1 MRAVCCREPGR
12 HQEIEVEPPAVPQGW
27 ARVGI
32 AYVGICGT
40 DYHIFEGT
48 HPFLNYPRVI
58 GHELSGRVI
67 DPGASGLK
75 AGDPVVI
82 NPYLNCGTCVAC
94 RSGTPNC
101 CETLKV
107 LGVHIDGGMT
117 EEIVVPPDHLYPASH
132 IDLRDA
138 AMVEFLAIGA
148 HAVRRSE
155 IAAGARVLV
164 IGAGPIGLGTA
175 IFARIAGG
183 TVTILDAAPDKVSSA
198 RGLGFDAYALGEVDG
213 AAFAGVRR
221 TGFDTVLD
229 ATGSLRS
236 MAAAIT
242 YVRNGGSLTL
252 VGVTSGDLVWPD
264 SEVHRRE
271 LTIRASRNATRAD
284 FDLVMDSIA
293 RGLVPTSK
301 LATHATDLAHVCE
314 LMPSWAKDRGG
325 LIKATV
331 QIAA

>member
-1 MRAVCCREPGR
+1 MRALCCVEPGR
-12 HQEIEVEPPAVPQGW
+12 LDVIDVPPPQAPAGW
-27 ARVGI
+27 ARVAI

-58 GHELSGRVI
+58 GHELSGRVVE
-67 DPGASGLK
+67 PGDSGLK
-75 AGDPVVI
+75 AGDAVVI

-94 RSGTPNC
+94 RTGSPNC

-107 LGVHIDGGMT
+107 LGVHTDGGMT
-117 EEIVVPPDHLYPASH
+117 EEIVVPPDHLYPTGG
-132 IDLRDA
+132 IELRDA

-155 IAAGARVLV
+155 IHKGARVLV

-183 TVTILDAAPDKVSSA
+183 EVTILDAAQDKVASA
-198 RGLGFDAYALGEVDG
+198 RGLGFSAAELSEVDG
-213 AAFAGVRR
+213 EAFKRARG
-221 TGFDTVLD
+221 TGFDIVLD

-236 MAAAIT
+236 MAGAIA
-242 YVRNGGSLTL
+242 YVRNGGALTL

-271 LTIRASRNATRAD
+271 LTIRASRNATKED
-284 FDLVMDSIA
+284 FTHVMTSIEA
-293 RGLVPTSK
+293 GLVPTAK
-301 LATHATDLAHVCE
+301 LATHATGFDKVAEFLP
-314 LMPSWAKDRGG
+314 LWAKDRSG
-325 LIKATV
+325 LIKAIV
-331 QIAA
+331 RL